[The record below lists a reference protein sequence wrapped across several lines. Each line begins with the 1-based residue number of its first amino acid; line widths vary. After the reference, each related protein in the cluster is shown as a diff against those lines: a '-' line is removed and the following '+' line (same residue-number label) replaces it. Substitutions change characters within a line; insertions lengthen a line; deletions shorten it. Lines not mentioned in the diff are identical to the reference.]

1 MFKGHP
7 SGLKVLFF
15 TEMWERFG
23 YYLLIGI
30 LSLYMLDSVT
40 GGLAFTRE
48 QAAEV
53 YGTFIALV
61 YLTPFFG
68 GILADRLLGYRKS
81 VVIGGLLMAAGY
93 MTIALSGEGPF
104 YAGLGLVILGNGF
117 FKPNISTIVGRLYPA
132 GSPLKDA
139 GYNIFYMGINIGA
152 FSCNF
157 VAALLRNRFGWEW
170 AFFAAGIGMLLGVLI
185 FVTQQRHLAD
195 APDRGDGS
203 AVEPGILGRLM
214 YQVVLPALAAGAFG
228 YAFLG
233 PWFGGATTAAFVA
246 ASVPVVL
253 FYVVLWL
260 RAPSHEKGPIG
271 ALLAIFSVVIVFW
284 MIFHQNGSTL
294 TYWADENTRRE
305 AGILAPVLQALYL
318 DQDATIGGTI
328 QDPDAQGSYWRN
340 VPPEKRPQAGEKVTL
355 VSTELFQS
363 INPGFIILF
372 TPLLVSFFAWLR
384 VRGREPSTPAKLAW
398 GLFITAVSTLFM
410 LGAVAVSNGG
420 LEKVSPWWLVGTYG
434 VITIGELCLSPMG
447 LALVSK
453 LAPTRVTA
461 LMMGGWF
468 LATAI
473 GNKLAGV
480 LAGFWETVPLMG
492 IFGIN
497 LVAAL
502 LAGLAI
508 AAMTPRI
515 RSILDRN

>member
-1 MFKGHP
+1 
-7 SGLKVLFF
+7 
-15 TEMWERFG
+15 
-23 YYLLIGI
+23 
-30 LSLYMLDSVT
+30 
-40 GGLAFTRE
+40 
-48 QAAEV
+48 
-53 YGTFIALV
+53 
-61 YLTPFFG
+61 
-68 GILADRLLGYRKS
+68 
-81 VVIGGLLMAAGY
+81 
-93 MTIALSGEGPF
+93 
-104 YAGLGLVILGNGF
+104 
-117 FKPNISTIVGRLYPA
+117 
-132 GSPLKDA
+132 
-139 GYNIFYMGINIGA
+139 
-152 FSCNF
+152 
-157 VAALLRNRFGWEW
+157 
-170 AFFAAGIGMLLGVLI
+170 
-185 FVTQQRHLAD
+185 
-195 APDRGDGS
+195 
-203 AVEPGILGRLM
+203 
-214 YQVVLPALAAGAFG
+214 
-228 YAFLG
+228 
-233 PWFGGATTAAFVA
+233 
-246 ASVPVVL
+246 VVL
-253 FYVVLWL
+253 FYVMLWL

-271 ALLAIFSVVIVFW
+271 ALLAIFSVVVVFW

-305 AGILAPVLQALYL
+305 AGTLAPVLEALYL

-340 VPPEKRPQAGEKVTL
+340 VPPEGRPQPGEKVTL

-372 TPLLVSFFAWLR
+372 TPLIVSFFAWLR
-384 VRGREPSTPAKLAW
+384 ARGREPSTPAKLAW

>member
-40 GGLAFTRE
+40 GGLAFARE
-48 QAAEV
+48 RAAEV

-170 AFFAAGIGMLLGVLI
+170 AFLAAGVGMLLGVLV
-185 FVTQQRHLAD
+185 FVTQQRHLAG

-233 PWFGGATTAAFVA
+233 TWFGGATTAAFVA

-253 FYVVLWL
+253 FYVMLWL

-271 ALLAIFSVVIVFW
+271 ALLAIFSVVVVFW

-305 AGILAPVLQALYL
+305 AGTLAPVLEALYL

-340 VPPEKRPQAGEKVTL
+340 VPPEGRPQPGEKVTL

-372 TPLLVSFFAWLR
+372 TPLIVSFFAWLR
-384 VRGREPSTPAKLAW
+384 ARGREPSTPAKLAW